1 MSAKEEQDFM
11 MCGEDLFPVFESS
24 TNLQRESRSSTSVT
38 ASPSLTMSSY
48 SPPPPTSTAPLSTRT
63 KWQRDFSEV
72 SSRQKRGRLCDLN
85 SYLNEFALA
94 NDLTINQVIGYL
106 LYQRNYNS
114 DKFLANL
121 RHQLYKDKYTQ
132 NPSLKNLDLYEALAL
147 KCHLNLSRADM
158 DFVKWFSND
167 CINVPNRQYIKN
179 HTDGLIPTLTSCRNG
194 KGIYV
199 QDRRQPIQLTIQRL
213 IDVLHSKNINVP
225 KHLSYCEKTGHDGA
239 GSMSIYRTTENS
251 MCDPNIFCKMFVP
264 LALKNEKSNEI
275 LWGNESPNSAFYSRP
290 LLLIAEKEKHDLLRF
305 VNETYE
311 HQEKSLEQNG
321 LTFQY
326 KNETYNVKINIE
338 ASMKDMKVRMAE
350 TGLEGA
356 QWLMCSTK
364 QEDWKDLKKISD
376 SNFFHIN
383 RTAEKIFAL
392 YNQLVDNDGN
402 ILKRRNDYDTS
413 TGLTSKPVSIN
424 NQHFITITHQY
435 INGTS

>member
-1 MSAKEEQDFM
+1 
-11 MCGEDLFPVFESS
+11 
-24 TNLQRESRSSTSVT
+24 
-38 ASPSLTMSSY
+38 
-48 SPPPPTSTAPLSTRT
+48 
-63 KWQRDFSEV
+63 WQRDFSDV
-72 SSRQKRGRLCDLN
+72 SAPQKRGRLCDLN

-225 KHLSYCEKTGHDGA
+225 RFLS
-239 GSMSIYRTTENS
+239 MN
-251 MCDPNIFCKMFVP
+251 
-264 LALKNEKSNEI
+264 
-275 LWGNESPNSAFYSRP
+275 
-290 LLLIAEKEKHDLLRF
+290 
-305 VNETYE
+305 
-311 HQEKSLEQNG
+311 LE
-321 LTFQY
+321 L
-326 KNETYNVKINIE
+326 
-338 ASMKDMKVRMAE
+338 
-350 TGLEGA
+350 
-356 QWLMCSTK
+356 
-364 QEDWKDLKKISD
+364 
-376 SNFFHIN
+376 
-383 RTAEKIFAL
+383 
-392 YNQLVDNDGN
+392 
-402 ILKRRNDYDTS
+402 
-413 TGLTSKPVSIN
+413 
-424 NQHFITITHQY
+424 
-435 INGTS
+435 